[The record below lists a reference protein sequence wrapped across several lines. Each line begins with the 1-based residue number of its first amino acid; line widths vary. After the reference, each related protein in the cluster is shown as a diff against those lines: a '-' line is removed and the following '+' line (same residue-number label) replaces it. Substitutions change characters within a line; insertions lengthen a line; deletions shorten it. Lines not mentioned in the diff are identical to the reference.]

1 MILSISGEP
10 LTGIPGD
17 WTLTWYEDVIYADIA
32 QRDGE
37 AYGSNFRVGD
47 PLLLSI
53 GLAFATSA
61 ACVIGALIVG
71 PVLPRV
77 KRRGRIVQE
86 GPPTDLFDRPATR
99 FVADFMGVENL
110 LEGIIE
116 DVRKGGASVRI
127 GSHLIRGEWSGP
139 GRAEAGT
146 RACVA
151 VRAPRPRATDQ
162 ACAAASASISISQR
176 SSARPA
182 TISSV
187 DAAWW
192 PLRWRSLISR

>member
-1 MILSISGEP
+1 MTMTVPTETITYARVRPPFWRRFADGLPNGTGLFFGYGVLFILYLPIVWLMILSISGEP

-32 QRDGE
+32 QRNGK

-77 KRRGRIVQE
+77 KRRGRRGRGRLIRLV
-86 GPPTDLFDRPATR
+86 PRPAPR
-99 FVADFMGVENL
+99 S
-110 LEGIIE
+110 
-116 DVRKGGASVRI
+116 RSASARR
-127 GSHLIRGEWSGP
+127 RGRRRS
-139 GRAEAGT
+139 
-146 RACVA
+146 
-151 VRAPRPRATDQ
+151 
-162 ACAAASASISISQR
+162 AAST
-176 SSARPA
+176 PP
-182 TISSV
+182 
-187 DAAWW
+187 DG
-192 PLRWRSLISR
+192 P